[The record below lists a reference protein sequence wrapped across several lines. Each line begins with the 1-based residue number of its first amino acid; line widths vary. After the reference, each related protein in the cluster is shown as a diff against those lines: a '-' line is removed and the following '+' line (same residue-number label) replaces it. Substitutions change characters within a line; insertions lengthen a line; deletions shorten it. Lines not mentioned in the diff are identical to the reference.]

1 MKDVKIV
8 FIDLDGTLTN
18 HDGKITDRAFKIIEK
33 LKKIG
38 IYIVFTTGRSIPYT
52 INIAKHYNPSGY
64 MITSNGAEIYNYVN
78 DNLIYA
84 SSIKEENL
92 AFLDNLV
99 TKYNLIFTANSKDYR
114 YTNKLNDN
122 LGKKLV
128 EKLTDINNEVNQI
141 VIQSTNIDDMK
152 YFRRDLNEN
161 TELKI
166 TNKGGI
172 TELRDYYFYDV
183 TNSEASKGNAIVK
196 LCELLGIDLSK
207 TMAIGD
213 AGNDIDM
220 FNVCAYK
227 VAMAN
232 ADKELKEVANLETLS
247 NEQDGVAL
255 VLERLYQEINKG

>member
-128 EKLTDINNEVNQI
+128 EKLTDIDNEVNQI

-161 TELKI
+161 AELKI

-183 TNSEASKGNAIVK
+183 TKYCFNDYI
-196 LCELLGIDLSK
+196 LGKRI
-207 TMAIGD
+207 
-213 AGNDIDM
+213 
-220 FNVCAYK
+220 
-227 VAMAN
+227 
-232 ADKELKEVANLETLS
+232 
-247 NEQDGVAL
+247 
-255 VLERLYQEINKG
+255 

>member
-8 FIDLDGTLTN
+8 FIDLDGTLKN
-18 HDGKITDRAFKIIEK
+18 SEGKITDRAFKIIEK
-33 LKKIG
+33 LKKLG

-52 INIAKHYNPSGY
+52 INIAKNYNPSGY

-84 SSIKEENL
+84 STINKENL
-92 AFLDNLV
+92 AFIDELV
-99 TKYNLIFTANSKDYR
+99 SKYNLTFTANGKDFR
-114 YTNKLNDN
+114 YTNKVTDN

-128 EKLTDINNEVNQI
+128 EKLTDISTDINQ
-141 VIQSTNIDDMK
+141 VVLQSKNLDDMK

-161 TELKI
+161 AELKI
-166 TNKGGI
+166 TNKGEI
-172 TELRDYYFYDV
+172 NQARDYYFYDV
-183 TNSEASKGNAIVK
+183 TNSDTSKGEAIIK

-220 FNVCAYK
+220 FKVCTYK

-232 ADKELKEVANLETLS
+232 ADQELKDIANLETLS
-247 NEQDGVAL
+247 NDQDGVAV
-255 VLERLYQEINKG
+255 VLERLYQEVNKG

>member
-52 INIAKHYNPSGY
+52 INIAKNYNPSGY

-92 AFLDNLV
+92 NFIDELV

-128 EKLTDINNEVNQI
+128 DKLTDINNSVNQI

-152 YFRRDLNEN
+152 YFRRDLNAN

-172 TELRDYYFYDV
+172 TDIRDYYFYDV

-232 ADKELKEVANLETLS
+232 ADQKLKDVANLETLS
-247 NEQDGVAL
+247 NEQDGVAV